1 MRDKIKTMN
10 DQELDTFILE
20 RLGFDGEVVDG
31 VKTHLRFEM
40 SGISDPKFEWIKE
53 NREIWDLF
61 IDCGIYDRVC
71 LFYMETYKGG
81 VHLFYKWFDDDDYT
95 YETGVTNVNV
105 VDFTTAG
112 TRGIIKNV
120 LRLLCIDNQEKS
132 VRRLN

>member
-1 MRDKIKTMN
+1 
-10 DQELDTFILE
+10 
-20 RLGFDGEVVDG
+20 
-31 VKTHLRFEM
+31 
-40 SGISDPKFEWIKE
+40 
-53 NREIWDLF
+53 
-61 IDCGIYDRVC
+61 
-71 LFYMETYKGG
+71 METYKGG

-112 TRGIIKNV
+112 TRDIIKNV